1 VSTATAPTGV
11 RRGART
17 LDGLRAGIRQPAVV
31 AGVLSAYAGALHL
44 YVVPVHLRA
53 WWGYGAFFLAV
64 GIVQV
69 LCGLVVARRPGP
81 ALALAGIL
89 GNVAVV
95 GIYVLSRTNGVPVG
109 PVHSGH
115 RLERAGVLDLTATAV
130 EVGVI
135 AVLVTLLPARTGRIT
150 INVLLMTG
158 VGLWALR
165 LSGLLA

>member
-1 VSTATAPTGV
+1 MSTVPAPTGV
-11 RRGART
+11 RRGARS
-17 LDGLRAGIRQPAVV
+17 LDGLRAGIRRPAVL

-69 LCGLVVARRPGP
+69 LHGLVVARRPGT
-81 ALALAGIL
+81 ALALAGIV

-95 GIYVLSRTNGVPVG
+95 GIYVLSRTNGVPIG

-130 EVGVI
+130 EVALI

>member
-1 VSTATAPTGV
+1 MSVTAAPTGV
-11 RRGART
+11 RRGARA
-17 LDGLRAGIRQPAVV
+17 LDGLRAGVRRPPVV

-64 GIVQV
+64 GVVQV
-69 LCGLVVARRPGP
+69 LFGVLVARRPGT
-81 ALALAGIL
+81 ALAVAGIA

-115 RLERAGVLDLTATAV
+115 RLERAGVLDLTATAM
-130 EVGVI
+130 EVGLV
-135 AVLVTLLPARTGRIT
+135 AVLVTLLPARAGRIT